1 MRLLNLIVYLALT
14 ACAAPSSSATHIAY
28 DRVESQVLE
37 AAPRSRARSLPH
49 PEVTALSVPR
59 RPVTLDGF
67 ALDLGVGEAP
77 YDDGPK
83 AFDRLRNGR
92 AGFSD
97 ALIRVSYEH
106 ALGGGAFLVGSASA
120 FRVQDQQI
128 FRALEDLNMSWAV
141 IGIRISF

>member
-1 MRLLNLIVYLALT
+1 MT
-14 ACAAPSSSATHIAY
+14 ACATPSASTRIAHDGVAT
-28 DRVESQVLE
+28 QVMQ
-37 AAPRSRARSLPH
+37 AAPRTRTPNLPH
-49 PEVTALSVPR
+49 PDVVALAVPQ
-59 RPVTLDGF
+59 RPISLDGF

-83 AFDRLRNGR
+83 PFDPMRYGR

-106 ALGGGAFLVGSASA
+106 AIGGGAFLVGSASA
-120 FRVQDQQI
+120 FRVQDEHI
-128 FRALEDLNMSWAV
+128 FSALQDLDMSWAV